1 MSEQTVSVSPSGWRG
16 LPRQARGAITTF
28 GVALAVL
35 AAYNVPGLGP
45 FLDDK
50 APFGIVVAGIIV
62 GTVTALLAM
71 GLILIYKTSR
81 FINFAYASM
90 GSLAGVTAI
99 GLHLEKDVP
108 FFVALPIG
116 VAIGVVTGAVVELIV
131 RRFRHTSRLIL
142 TVASIGIAQ
151 VLSVIEAAIATR
163 ALGFISLTGGFEIPI
178 SWSIDL
184 GVKRLFG
191 DEILIMMVIPPVLA
205 GLAWF
210 LLRTD
215 VGVAVRAASENEDRA
230 LLLGIPIRRL
240 STIVR
245 SEEHTSELPSLMRI
259 SYAVFCLT
267 KN

>member
-1 MSEQTVSVSPSGWRG
+1 
-16 LPRQARGAITTF
+16 
-28 GVALAVL
+28 
-35 AAYNVPGLGP
+35 
-45 FLDDK
+45 
-50 APFGIVVAGIIV
+50 
-62 GTVTALLAM
+62 M

-163 ALGFISLTGGFEIPI
+163 ALGFISLTGGFELQ
-178 SWSIDL
+178 L
-184 GVKRLFG
+184 GRASCR
-191 DEILIMMVIPPVLA
+191 E
-205 GLAWF
+205 
-210 LLRTD
+210 R
-215 VGVAVRAASENEDRA
+215 VGQYV
-230 LLLGIPIRRL
+230 
-240 STIVR
+240 
-245 SEEHTSELPSLMRI
+245 
-259 SYAVFCLT
+259 
-267 KN
+267 

>member
-1 MSEQTVSVSPSGWRG
+1 
-16 LPRQARGAITTF
+16 
-28 GVALAVL
+28 
-35 AAYNVPGLGP
+35 
-45 FLDDK
+45 
-50 APFGIVVAGIIV
+50 
-62 GTVTALLAM
+62 M

-178 SWSIDL
+178 KI
-184 GVKRLFG
+184 G
-191 DEILIMMVIPPVLA
+191 
-205 GLAWF
+205 
-210 LLRTD
+210 
-215 VGVAVRAASENEDRA
+215 RASCRERVCQY
-230 LLLGIPIRRL
+230 G
-240 STIVR
+240 
-245 SEEHTSELPSLMRI
+245 
-259 SYAVFCLT
+259 
-267 KN
+267 